1 MFLDLDILTL
11 QTGWQ
16 TLSQLISLLRIFHTK
31 SVQVLG
37 TTDLELG
44 TSRTLTD
51 LNHLGILATGLL
63 EEVANIGDLLGHGL
77 KKKVTKA
84 VVVEMN
90 VQEWLGN
97 CKWTTMK
104 RERERE
110 EKKSPSV
117 YVCGWVAKHHLV
129 QT

>member
-1 MFLDLDILTL
+1 MNYITISSIKSFDFMFLDLDILTL
-11 QTGWQ
+11 QTRWQ

-63 EEVANIGDLLGHGL
+63 EEVANIGDLLGHGW
-77 KKKVTKA
+77 
-84 VVVEMN
+84 M
-90 VQEWLGN
+90 
-97 CKWTTMK
+97 
-104 RERERE
+104 
-110 EKKSPSV
+110 KKSDKSCSV
-117 YVCGWVAKHHLV
+117 
-129 QT
+129 